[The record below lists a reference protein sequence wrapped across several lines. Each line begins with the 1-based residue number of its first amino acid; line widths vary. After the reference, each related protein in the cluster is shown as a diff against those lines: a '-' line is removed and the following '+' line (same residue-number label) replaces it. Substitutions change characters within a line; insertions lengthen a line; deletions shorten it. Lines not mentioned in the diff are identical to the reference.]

1 MGLDENSHLGSFQ
14 KGVNDG
20 LNVRTLTIRVNSIF
34 QHQPVGKADMNYKH
48 LLYFWTVARLGGVVK
63 AGEHLHVTPQT
74 VSGQI
79 QLLEEAFGR
88 PLFEKKGRKLAM
100 TETGELAYRYA
111 QDIFNLGSE
120 LEQVMRLPPGTRRPA
135 ELRVGIAD
143 AVPKLVAS
151 RLLAPALSGPQ
162 PFKVICREWKLDSL
176 LAELSVHRLDLVLS
190 DRPLPPALS
199 VNAYNHRLGG
209 SSVGFYAVPQ
219 VARNLKG
226 IKGLK
231 GSFPACLEGAPL
243 LMPSADS
250 AMGVRLAQWLA
261 KHQLQ
266 PRIVGEFDDS
276 AMVKTLGHQGHG
288 VFTAPMVLD
297 EQMRTQYG
305 ARLLGEATDLV
316 EDFFVITVERRLTHP
331 GVLAITDA
339 ARQGLFASWNQ

>member
-1 MGLDENSHLGSFQ
+1 
-14 KGVNDG
+14 
-20 LNVRTLTIRVNSIF
+20 
-34 QHQPVGKADMNYKH
+34 MNYKH

-88 PLFEKKGRKLAM
+88 SLFEKKGRKLAM

-120 LEQVMRLPPGTRRPA
+120 LEQVMRLPPGTRRPV

-151 RLLAPALSGPQ
+151 RLLAPALEGPQ

-190 DRPLPPALS
+190 DRPLPPDVS
-199 VNAYNHRLGG
+199 VNAFNHRLGG
-209 SSVGFYAVPQ
+209 ASVGFYAAPR
-219 VARNLKG
+219 VARTLKG
-226 IKGLK
+226 R
-231 GSFPACLEGAPL
+231 FPACLHGAPL
-243 LMPSADS
+243 LMPSSES
-250 AMGVRLAQWLA
+250 AMGVRLAQWLG
-261 KHQLQ
+261 KHKLQ
-266 PRIVGEFDDS
+266 PRVVGEFDDS
-276 AMVKTLGHQGHG
+276 AMVKTLGQQGHG

-297 EQMRTQYG
+297 DQMRDQYG
-305 ARLLGEATDLV
+305 ARLLGEASDLV

-339 ARQGLFASWNQ
+339 ARQGLFAAWRL